1 MQQPV
6 RKRPPKPN
14 MLIDATG
21 LTCPIPVL
29 RLQKTLRQLVPASEV
44 TLHATDKMAVIDVP
58 HFCNENGHELLSSET
73 QEGAGPGGMDLLLFH
88 VRKNSAA

>member
-1 MQQPV
+1 
-6 RKRPPKPN
+6 

-21 LTCPIPVL
+21 LQCPMPVL
-29 RLQKTLRQLVPASEV
+29 RLQKALRELAEGASV
-44 TLHATDKMAVIDVP
+44 TLHATDQMAVIDVP